1 MRPLTEEETKKLFE
15 KLAQYIGPNTTRLL
29 QSKNDHSNH
38 DNNNEQQ
45 QDEEHVFRL
54 HKGRIWYMPLR
65 LAKLASCVS
74 KSNLMGIG
82 VLFAK
87 VTHNGHIR
95 IQVTALDYI
104 AQYSLFKVWVKPN
117 QEQKFL
123 YGGHI
128 TRAGLGR
135 ITESTPKYQKVAV
148 FSMGD
153 IPLGFGVAALGT
165 VECRRCEMNA
175 TVLFHEADVG
185 EYLRNEARLT

>member
-1 MRPLTEEETKKLFE
+1 MRSLTEEETKKLFD
-15 KLAQYIGPNTTRLL
+15 KLAQYIGPNTTHLL
-29 QSKNDHSNH
+29 ERKG
-38 DNNNEQQ
+38 EE
-45 QDEEHVFRL
+45 EEHVFRL

-65 LAKLASCVS
+65 LAKLASCVA

-87 VTHNGHIR
+87 VTHNGHVR

-123 YGGHI
+123 YGGHV
-128 TRAGLGR
+128 TRTGLGR

-153 IPLGFGVAALGT
+153 VPLGFGVAALGT
-165 VECRRCEMNA
+165 LECRKCEMNS
-175 TVLFHEADVG
+175 TVVFHEADVG